1 MEKRG
6 ANTATTLH
14 ESSAL
19 FRGTNLYVKTPKEEE
34 DDELVRPVMFNGDH
48 SEVRVSARVDE
59 YNEEPED
66 DHPKIPGWFSEY
78 CPVWPG
84 EFHSK

>member
-6 ANTATTLH
+6 ASTATTLH

-19 FRGTNLYVKTPKEEE
+19 FCGTNLYVKTPKEEE
-34 DDELVRPVMFNGDH
+34 DDELVRLVVVNGDH
-48 SEVRVSARVDE
+48 SEVPVSARVDE

-84 EFHSK
+84 EFHTK

>member
-1 MEKRG
+1 MEKSG
-6 ANTATTLH
+6 ATTATTLH

-19 FRGTNLYVKTPKEEE
+19 FCGTNLYVKNPKEEE
-34 DDELVRPVMFNGDH
+34 DDELVRHVVVNGDH
-48 SEVRVSARVDE
+48 SEVPDSAGVDE

-84 EFHSK
+84 AFHSK